1 MKNII
6 LSIIALCVLQSAQ
19 AQTITSAVPG
29 YISYQGRA
37 LDATGAVVGAGTP
50 VNRTVTFRV
59 WDHAT
64 NVLATD
70 LLYSEQQTVT
80 ISDGEFSV
88 LIGQGVATVGSTFGY
103 TEAGKGLPTVK
114 ISDVGVFGGASRYL
128 GVTIDDGTAAVDNEI
143 TPRQQIVSSAFA
155 IRAKFAEQ
163 LGSNGNTALTALDT
177 GNIGIGNT
185 NPPALFT
192 ITGANTSTS
201 TSTPQLLITADDITE
216 RLRLGVDST
225 GTGTGF
231 IQAFKEGTGAQN
243 LLLNPNGGNV
253 GIGTGATPPV
263 APLSF
268 GATLGEK
275 ISLYPGIGTTCSGL
289 GVQAGQLQI
298 HTENSS
304 NAITFGT
311 GSSANMTELM
321 RIAGGGNVGIG
332 TVSPLGKLHLYEA
345 TGSVAGINSGSL
357 ILEHGNAGGAS
368 SITFRSCGNI
378 TSDYASIQY
387 QDASTLG
394 GAGEASKLIISAQND
409 SNDDICLMPSGNVGI
424 GTTAPQFKL
433 DVYSGDAAGI
443 RLGPNDNFSNSLLL
457 GGWNAQDHT
466 VARIQSSNGTLLL
479 DSMNGF
485 GIRLNTLA
493 NGDVILATGGGR
505 VGIGTVA
512 PAAPLHVAGYA
523 PVAGY
528 LEWVTQANDSYNAG
542 HWWWTEPVSILSEN
556 VVRAGALHIF
566 SDARIKDIK
575 KVSDGGADLAT
586 LMKIEVTDYG
596 YKDVVARGNRPQ
608 KKVVAQQVE
617 KIYPQAVSRS
627 TDVVPDVFKKATV
640 KDGWVELAS
649 DLKVGERVKLMSEKD
664 QSVHEVLELRKGGFR
679 TDWKEDTE
687 NLFVYGREVKDFRSV
702 DYDAIAML
710 NVSATQQLAKQLKEK
725 DAKIAALDASNAA
738 LVTSNA
744 ALDAKVAALGAK
756 FAALEKLLSKAR

>member
-6 LSIIALCVLQSAQ
+6 ISIIALCVLQSAQ

-201 TSTPQLLITADDITE
+201 TSTPQLLITADDISE

-263 APLSF
+263 ASLSF

-275 ISLYPGIGTTCSGL
+275 ISLYPGTGTTCSGL

-321 RIAGGGNVGIG
+321 RIAGGGNI
-332 TVSPLGKLHLYEA
+332 
-345 TGSVAGINSGSL
+345 
-357 ILEHGNAGGAS
+357 
-368 SITFRSCGNI
+368 
-378 TSDYASIQY
+378 
-387 QDASTLG
+387 
-394 GAGEASKLIISAQND
+394 
-409 SNDDICLMPSGNVGI
+409 GI
-424 GTTAPQFKL
+424 GTTAPAYKL
-433 DVYSGDAAGI
+433 DINSGEDVGI
-443 RLGPNDNFSNSLLL
+443 RIGKSYYGNSSLLL
-457 GGWNAQDHT
+457 GGWNDT
-466 VARIQSSNGTLLL
+466 VFDEPRIQTSGNLHL
-479 DSMNGF
+479 DSRKTSSS
-485 GIRLNTLA
+485 IYLNHFTPGNVVLV
-493 NGDVILATGGGR
+493 DGGGR
-505 VGIGTVA
+505 VGIGTASPGAKLDVVGWVGTTTA
-512 PAAPLHVAGYA
+512 
-523 PVAGY
+523 Y
-528 LEWVTQANDSYNAG
+528 LLRMDSANK
-542 HWWWTEPVSILSEN
+542 P
-556 VVRAGALHIF
+556 AGADYFNIGINTGDWMRAAGLITM

-586 LMKIEVTDYG
+586 LMKIEITDYG
-596 YKDVVARGNRPQ
+596 YKDVVARGNRSQ
-608 KKVVAQQVE
+608 KKVIAQQVE
-617 KIYPQAVSRS
+617 TIYPQAVSRS
-627 TDVVPDVFKKATV
+627 TDVVPDVFKKALV

-710 NVSATQQLAKQLKEK
+710 NVSATQQMKKDHDAEVLALKG
-725 DAKIAALDASNAA
+725 KIASLQAQLDARDKAVEER
-738 LVTSNA
+738 L
-744 ALDAKVAALGAK
+744 
-756 FAALEKLLSKAR
+756 AALEKRLPKNAAAAAIQPANAAK

>member
-253 GIGTGATPPV
+253 GIGT
-263 APLSF
+263 
-268 GATLGEK
+268 
-275 ISLYPGIGTTCSGL
+275 
-289 GVQAGQLQI
+289 
-298 HTENSS
+298 
-304 NAITFGT
+304 
-311 GSSANMTELM
+311 
-321 RIAGGGNVGIG
+321 
-332 TVSPLGKLHLYEA
+332 
-345 TGSVAGINSGSL
+345 
-357 ILEHGNAGGAS
+357 
-368 SITFRSCGNI
+368 
-378 TSDYASIQY
+378 
-387 QDASTLG
+387 
-394 GAGEASKLIISAQND
+394 
-409 SNDDICLMPSGNVGI
+409 
-424 GTTAPQFKL
+424 TAPQYKL
-433 DVYSGDAAGI
+433 DVYSGNNPGL
-443 RLGPNDNFSNSLLL
+443 RLGPNDSFSNSLLL
-457 GGWNAQDHT
+457 GGYNDSDHT
-466 VARIQSSNGTLLL
+466 QARIQTSNGTLLL
-479 DSMNGF
+479 DSKTDYSL
-485 GIRLNTLA
+485 RLNSLA
-493 NGDVILATGGGR
+493 NGDVILAYGGGKVGIGTVAPAYKLDINSGNDVGIRIGASYGGSSSLLLGGWNDTVFDEPRIQTSGNLHLDSRKTSSSIYLNHFTPGNVVLVDGGGR
-505 VGIGTVA
+505 VGIGTASPGAKLDVVGWVGTSTA
-512 PAAPLHVAGYA
+512 
-523 PVAGY
+523 Y
-528 LEWVTQANDSYNAG
+528 LLRMDSANK
-542 HWWWTEPVSILSEN
+542 P
-556 VVRAGALHIF
+556 AGADYFNIGINTGDWMRAAGLITM

-608 KKVVAQQVE
+608 KKVIAQQVE
-617 KIYPQAVSRS
+617 TIYPQAVSRS
-627 TDVVPDVFKKATV
+627 TDVVPDVFKKAVV

-710 NVSATQQLAKQLKEK
+710 NVSATQQMKKDHDAELLALKG
-725 DAKIAALDASNAA
+725 KIASLQAQLDARDKAVEER
-738 LVTSNA
+738 L
-744 ALDAKVAALGAK
+744 
-756 FAALEKLLSKAR
+756 AALEKRLPKNAAAAAIQPANAAK

>member
-201 TSTPQLLITADDITE
+201 TSTPQLLITADDISE

-263 APLSF
+263 ASLSF

-275 ISLYPGIGTTCSGL
+275 ISLYPGTGTTCSGL

-332 TVSPLGKLHLYEA
+332 TTAPAYKLD
-345 TGSVAGINSGSL
+345 INSG
-357 ILEHGNAGGAS
+357 E
-368 SITFRSCGNI
+368 
-378 TSDYASIQY
+378 D
-387 QDASTLG
+387 
-394 GAGEASKLIISAQND
+394 
-409 SNDDICLMPSGNVGI
+409 VGI
-424 GTTAPQFKL
+424 RIGKS
-433 DVYSGDAAGI
+433 YYGNS
-443 RLGPNDNFSNSLLL
+443 SLLL
-457 GGWNAQDHT
+457 GGWNDT
-466 VARIQSSNGTLLL
+466 VFDEPRIQTSGNLHL
-479 DSMNGF
+479 DSRKTSSS
-485 GIRLNTLA
+485 IYLNHFTPGNVVLV
-493 NGDVILATGGGR
+493 DGGGR
-505 VGIGTVA
+505 VGIGTAWPGAKLDVVGWVGTTTA
-512 PAAPLHVAGYA
+512 
-523 PVAGY
+523 Y
-528 LEWVTQANDSYNAG
+528 LLRMDSANK
-542 HWWWTEPVSILSEN
+542 P
-556 VVRAGALHIF
+556 AGADYFNIGINTGDWMRAAGLITM

-586 LMKIEVTDYG
+586 LMKIEITDYG
-596 YKDVVARGNRPQ
+596 YKDVVARGNRSQ
-608 KKVVAQQVE
+608 KKVIAQQVE
-617 KIYPQAVSRS
+617 TIYPQAVSRS
-627 TDVVPDVFKKATV
+627 TDVVPDVFKKAVV

-710 NVSATQQLAKQLKEK
+710 NVSATQQMKKDHDAELLALKG
-725 DAKIAALDASNAA
+725 KIASLQAQLDARDKAVEER
-738 LVTSNA
+738 L
-744 ALDAKVAALGAK
+744 
-756 FAALEKLLSKAR
+756 AALEKRLPKNAAAAAIQPANAAK

>member
-6 LSIIALCVLQSAQ
+6 ISIIALCVLQSAQ

-201 TSTPQLLITADDITE
+201 TSTPQLLITADDISE

-263 APLSF
+263 ASLSF

-275 ISLYPGIGTTCSGL
+275 ISLYPGTGTTCSGL

-321 RIAGGGNVGIG
+321 RIAGGGNI
-332 TVSPLGKLHLYEA
+332 
-345 TGSVAGINSGSL
+345 
-357 ILEHGNAGGAS
+357 
-368 SITFRSCGNI
+368 
-378 TSDYASIQY
+378 
-387 QDASTLG
+387 
-394 GAGEASKLIISAQND
+394 
-409 SNDDICLMPSGNVGI
+409 GI
-424 GTTAPQFKL
+424 GTTAPAYKL
-433 DVYSGDAAGI
+433 DINSGEDVGI
-443 RLGPNDNFSNSLLL
+443 RIGKSYYGNSSLLL
-457 GGWNAQDHT
+457 GGWNDT
-466 VARIQSSNGTLLL
+466 VFDEPRIQTSGNLHL
-479 DSMNGF
+479 DSRKTSSS
-485 GIRLNTLA
+485 IYLNHFTPGNVVLV
-493 NGDVILATGGGR
+493 DGGGR
-505 VGIGTVA
+505 VGIGTAWPGAKLDVVGWVGTTTA
-512 PAAPLHVAGYA
+512 
-523 PVAGY
+523 Y
-528 LEWVTQANDSYNAG
+528 LLRMDSANK
-542 HWWWTEPVSILSEN
+542 P
-556 VVRAGALHIF
+556 AGADYFNIGINTGDWMRAAGLITM

-586 LMKIEVTDYG
+586 LMKIEITDYG
-596 YKDVVARGNRPQ
+596 YKDVVARGNRSQ
-608 KKVVAQQVE
+608 KKVIAQQVE
-617 KIYPQAVSRS
+617 TIYPQAVSRS
-627 TDVVPDVFKKATV
+627 TDVVPDVFKKALV

-710 NVSATQQLAKQLKEK
+710 NVSATQQMKKDHDAEVLALKG
-725 DAKIAALDASNAA
+725 KIASLQAQLDARDKAVEER
-738 LVTSNA
+738 L
-744 ALDAKVAALGAK
+744 
-756 FAALEKLLSKAR
+756 AALEKRLPKNAAAAAIQPANAAK

>member
-201 TSTPQLLITADDITE
+201 TSTPQLLITADDISE

-263 APLSF
+263 ASLSF

-275 ISLYPGIGTTCSGL
+275 ISLYPGTGTTCSGL

-321 RIAGGGNVGIG
+321 RIAGGGNI
-332 TVSPLGKLHLYEA
+332 
-345 TGSVAGINSGSL
+345 
-357 ILEHGNAGGAS
+357 
-368 SITFRSCGNI
+368 
-378 TSDYASIQY
+378 
-387 QDASTLG
+387 
-394 GAGEASKLIISAQND
+394 
-409 SNDDICLMPSGNVGI
+409 GI
-424 GTTAPQFKL
+424 GTTAPAYKL
-433 DVYSGDAAGI
+433 DINSGEDVGI
-443 RLGPNDNFSNSLLL
+443 RIGKSYYGNSSLLL
-457 GGWNAQDHT
+457 GGWNDT
-466 VARIQSSNGTLLL
+466 VFDEPRIQTSGNLHL
-479 DSMNGF
+479 DSRKTSSS
-485 GIRLNTLA
+485 IYLNHFTPGNVVLV
-493 NGDVILATGGGR
+493 DGGGR
-505 VGIGTVA
+505 VGIGTAWPGAKLDVVGWVGTTTA
-512 PAAPLHVAGYA
+512 
-523 PVAGY
+523 Y
-528 LEWVTQANDSYNAG
+528 LLRMDSANK
-542 HWWWTEPVSILSEN
+542 P
-556 VVRAGALHIF
+556 AGADYFNIGINTGDWMRAAGLITM

-586 LMKIEVTDYG
+586 LMKIEITDYG
-596 YKDVVARGNRPQ
+596 YKDVVARGNRSQ
-608 KKVVAQQVE
+608 KKVIAQQVE
-617 KIYPQAVSRS
+617 TIYPQAVSRS
-627 TDVVPDVFKKATV
+627 TDVVPDVFKKALV

-710 NVSATQQLAKQLKEK
+710 NVSATQQMKKDHDAEVLALKG
-725 DAKIAALDASNAA
+725 KIASLQAQLDARDKAVEER
-738 LVTSNA
+738 L
-744 ALDAKVAALGAK
+744 
-756 FAALEKLLSKAR
+756 AALEKRLPKNAAAAAIQPANAAK

>member
-1 MKNII
+1 
-6 LSIIALCVLQSAQ
+6 
-19 AQTITSAVPG
+19 
-29 YISYQGRA
+29 
-37 LDATGAVVGAGTP
+37 
-50 VNRTVTFRV
+50 
-59 WDHAT
+59 
-64 NVLATD
+64 
-70 LLYSEQQTVT
+70 
-80 ISDGEFSV
+80 
-88 LIGQGVATVGSTFGY
+88 
-103 TEAGKGLPTVK
+103 
-114 ISDVGVFGGASRYL
+114 
-128 GVTIDDGTAAVDNEI
+128 
-143 TPRQQIVSSAFA
+143 
-155 IRAKFAEQ
+155 
-163 LGSNGNTALTALDT
+163 
-177 GNIGIGNT
+177 
-185 NPPALFT
+185 
-192 ITGANTSTS
+192 
-201 TSTPQLLITADDITE
+201 LLITADDITE

-332 TVSPLGKLHLYEA
+332 TMSPLGKLHLYEA

-394 GAGEASKLIISAQND
+394 GAGEASKLIISTQND
-409 SNDDICLMPSGNVGI
+409 FNDDICLMPSGNVGI
-424 GTTAPQFKL
+424 GTTAPAYKL
-433 DVYSGDAAGI
+433 DIVSGESVGI
-443 RLGPNDNFSNSLLL
+443 RIGASYNGSSSLLL
-457 GGWNAQDHT
+457 GGWNDT
-466 VARIQSSNGTLLL
+466 VFDEPRIQTSGHLHL
-479 DSMNGF
+479 DSRKTNSS
-485 GIRLNTLA
+485 IYLNHFTPGNVLLV
-493 NGDVILATGGGR
+493 DGGGR
-505 VGIGTVA
+505 VGIGTPSPSAKLDVVGWVGTSTA
-512 PAAPLHVAGYA
+512 YLLRMDSANKPAGTDYFNIGINTGDWMRAAG
-523 PVAGY
+523 
-528 LEWVTQANDSYNAG
+528 LITM
-542 HWWWTEPVSILSEN
+542 
-556 VVRAGALHIF
+556 

-575 KVSDGGADLAT
+575 KVSDGSADLAT
-586 LMKIEVTDYG
+586 LMKIEVTDYV

-627 TDVVPDVFKKATV
+627 TDVVPDVFKKAVV

-702 DYDAIAML
+702 DYDAISML
-710 NVSATQQLAKQLKEK
+710 NVSATQQMKKDHDAEVLALKG
-725 DAKIAALDASNAA
+725 KIASLQAQLDARDNAVEER
-738 LVTSNA
+738 L
-744 ALDAKVAALGAK
+744 
-756 FAALEKLLSKAR
+756 AALEKRLPKNAAAAAIQPANAAK

>member
-1 MKNII
+1 M
-6 LSIIALCVLQSAQ
+6 
-19 AQTITSAVPG
+19 
-29 YISYQGRA
+29 
-37 LDATGAVVGAGTP
+37 
-50 VNRTVTFRV
+50 
-59 WDHAT
+59 
-64 NVLATD
+64 
-70 LLYSEQQTVT
+70 
-80 ISDGEFSV
+80 
-88 LIGQGVATVGSTFGY
+88 
-103 TEAGKGLPTVK
+103 
-114 ISDVGVFGGASRYL
+114 
-128 GVTIDDGTAAVDNEI
+128 
-143 TPRQQIVSSAFA
+143 
-155 IRAKFAEQ
+155 
-163 LGSNGNTALTALDT
+163 
-177 GNIGIGNT
+177 
-185 NPPALFT
+185 
-192 ITGANTSTS
+192 
-201 TSTPQLLITADDITE
+201 LITADDITE

-263 APLSF
+263 ASLSF

-275 ISLYPGIGTTCSGL
+275 ISLYPGTGTTCSGL

-321 RIAGGGNVGIG
+321 RIAGGGNI
-332 TVSPLGKLHLYEA
+332 
-345 TGSVAGINSGSL
+345 
-357 ILEHGNAGGAS
+357 
-368 SITFRSCGNI
+368 
-378 TSDYASIQY
+378 
-387 QDASTLG
+387 
-394 GAGEASKLIISAQND
+394 
-409 SNDDICLMPSGNVGI
+409 GI
-424 GTTAPQFKL
+424 GTTAPAYKL
-433 DVYSGDAAGI
+433 DINSGEDVGI
-443 RLGPNDNFSNSLLL
+443 RIGKSYYGNSSLLL
-457 GGWNAQDHT
+457 GGWNDT
-466 VARIQSSNGTLLL
+466 VFDEPRIQTSGNLHL
-479 DSMNGF
+479 DSRKTSSS
-485 GIRLNTLA
+485 IYLNHFTPGNVVLV
-493 NGDVILATGGGR
+493 DGGGR
-505 VGIGTVA
+505 VGIGTAWPGAKLDVVGWVGTTTA
-512 PAAPLHVAGYA
+512 
-523 PVAGY
+523 Y
-528 LEWVTQANDSYNAG
+528 LLRMDSANK
-542 HWWWTEPVSILSEN
+542 P
-556 VVRAGALHIF
+556 AGADYFNIGINTGDWMRAAGLITM

-586 LMKIEVTDYG
+586 LMKIEITDYG
-596 YKDVVARGNRPQ
+596 YKDVVARGNRSQ
-608 KKVVAQQVE
+608 KKVIAQQVE
-617 KIYPQAVSRS
+617 TIYPQAVSRS
-627 TDVVPDVFKKATV
+627 TDVVPDVFKKALV

>member
-201 TSTPQLLITADDITE
+201 TSTPQLLITADDISE

-263 APLSF
+263 ASLSF

-275 ISLYPGIGTTCSGL
+275 ISLYPGTGTTCSGL

-321 RIAGGGNVGIG
+321 RIAGGGNI
-332 TVSPLGKLHLYEA
+332 
-345 TGSVAGINSGSL
+345 
-357 ILEHGNAGGAS
+357 
-368 SITFRSCGNI
+368 
-378 TSDYASIQY
+378 
-387 QDASTLG
+387 
-394 GAGEASKLIISAQND
+394 
-409 SNDDICLMPSGNVGI
+409 GI
-424 GTTAPQFKL
+424 GTTAPAYKL
-433 DVYSGDAAGI
+433 DINSGEDVGI
-443 RLGPNDNFSNSLLL
+443 RIGKSYYGNSSLLL
-457 GGWNAQDHT
+457 GGWNDT
-466 VARIQSSNGTLLL
+466 VFDEPRIQTSGNLHL
-479 DSMNGF
+479 DSRKTSSS
-485 GIRLNTLA
+485 IYLNHFTPGNVVLV
-493 NGDVILATGGGR
+493 DGGGR
-505 VGIGTVA
+505 VGIGTAWPGAKLDVVGWVGTTTA
-512 PAAPLHVAGYA
+512 
-523 PVAGY
+523 Y
-528 LEWVTQANDSYNAG
+528 LLRMDSANK
-542 HWWWTEPVSILSEN
+542 P
-556 VVRAGALHIF
+556 AGADYFNIGINTGDWMRAAGLITM

-575 KVSDGGADLAT
+575 RVSDGGADLAT
-586 LMKIEVTDYG
+586 LMKIEITDYG
-596 YKDVVARGNRPQ
+596 YKDVVARGNRSQ
-608 KKVVAQQVE
+608 KKVIAQQVE
-617 KIYPQAVSRS
+617 TIYPQAVSRS
-627 TDVVPDVFKKATV
+627 TDVVPDVFKKALV

-710 NVSATQQLAKQLKEK
+710 NVSATQQMKKDHDAEVLALKG
-725 DAKIAALDASNAA
+725 KIASLQAQLDARDKAVEER
-738 LVTSNA
+738 L
-744 ALDAKVAALGAK
+744 
-756 FAALEKLLSKAR
+756 AALEKRLPKNAAAAAIQPANAAK

>member
-1 MKNII
+1 
-6 LSIIALCVLQSAQ
+6 
-19 AQTITSAVPG
+19 
-29 YISYQGRA
+29 
-37 LDATGAVVGAGTP
+37 
-50 VNRTVTFRV
+50 
-59 WDHAT
+59 
-64 NVLATD
+64 
-70 LLYSEQQTVT
+70 
-80 ISDGEFSV
+80 
-88 LIGQGVATVGSTFGY
+88 
-103 TEAGKGLPTVK
+103 
-114 ISDVGVFGGASRYL
+114 
-128 GVTIDDGTAAVDNEI
+128 
-143 TPRQQIVSSAFA
+143 
-155 IRAKFAEQ
+155 
-163 LGSNGNTALTALDT
+163 
-177 GNIGIGNT
+177 
-185 NPPALFT
+185 
-192 ITGANTSTS
+192 
-201 TSTPQLLITADDITE
+201 
-216 RLRLGVDST
+216 VDST

-253 GIGTGATPPV
+253 GIGTGAP
-263 APLSF
+263 
-268 GATLGEK
+268 
-275 ISLYPGIGTTCSGL
+275 
-289 GVQAGQLQI
+289 
-298 HTENSS
+298 
-304 NAITFGT
+304 
-311 GSSANMTELM
+311 
-321 RIAGGGNVGIG
+321 
-332 TVSPLGKLHLYEA
+332 
-345 TGSVAGINSGSL
+345 
-357 ILEHGNAGGAS
+357 
-368 SITFRSCGNI
+368 
-378 TSDYASIQY
+378 QY
-387 QDASTLG
+387 
-394 GAGEASKLIISAQND
+394 
-409 SNDDICLMPSGNVGI
+409 
-424 GTTAPQFKL
+424 KL
-433 DVYSGDAAGI
+433 DVYSGNNPGL
-443 RLGPNDNFSNSLLL
+443 RLGPNDSFSNSLLL
-457 GGWNAQDHT
+457 GGYNDSDHT
-466 VARIQSSNGTLLL
+466 QARIQTSNGTLLL
-479 DSMNGF
+479 DSKTDYSL
-485 GIRLNTLA
+485 RLNSLA
-493 NGDVILATGGGR
+493 NGDVILAYGGGKVGIGTVAPAYKLDINSGNNTGLRLGPNLSNSSIWLGGSNFTDFSEARIQTNFGSLGIDARSGTNVYLNGNTNGDVILALGGGKVGIGTNTPAYKLDINSGNDVGIRIGPNVSYGESLLLGGWNSSDFSAPRIQTSNGNLHLDAKSGQNLYLNNYHNGPVLLALGGGR
-505 VGIGTVA
+505 VGIGTAA
-512 PAAPLHVAGYA
+512 PAAPLHVVGYA

-528 LEWVTQANDSYNAG
+528 LEWVTQANDSYNPG

>member
-103 TEAGKGLPTVK
+103 TEAAKGLPTVK

-177 GNIGIGNT
+177 GYVGIGNT

-253 GIGTGATPPV
+253 GIGTT
-263 APLSF
+263 APQYKLDVYSGNNPGLRLGPNDSF
-268 GATLGEK
+268 SN
-275 ISLYPGIGTTCSGL
+275 SLL
-289 GVQAGQLQI
+289 
-298 HTENSS
+298 
-304 NAITFGT
+304 
-311 GSSANMTELM
+311 
-321 RIAGGGNVGIG
+321 
-332 TVSPLGKLHLYEA
+332 
-345 TGSVAGINSGSL
+345 
-357 ILEHGNAGGAS
+357 
-368 SITFRSCGNI
+368 
-378 TSDYASIQY
+378 
-387 QDASTLG
+387 LG
-394 GAGEASKLIISAQND
+394 GYND
-409 SNDDICLMPSGNVGI
+409 SDHTQARIQTSNGTLLLDSKTDYSLRLNSHANGDVILAYGGGNVGI
-424 GTTAPQFKL
+424 GTTAPAYKL
-433 DVYSGDAAGI
+433 DINSGEDVGI
-443 RLGPNDNFSNSLLL
+443 RIGKSYYGNSSLLL
-457 GGWNAQDHT
+457 GGWNDT
-466 VARIQSSNGTLLL
+466 VFDEPRIQTSGHLHL
-479 DSMNGF
+479 DSRKTSSS
-485 GIRLNTLA
+485 IYLNHFTPGNVVLV
-493 NGDVILATGGGR
+493 DGGGR
-505 VGIGTVA
+505 VGIGTASPGAKLDV
-512 PAAPLHVAGYA
+512 VGW
-523 PVAGY
+523 VGTTTTY
-528 LEWVTQANDSYNAG
+528 LLRMDSANK
-542 HWWWTEPVSILSEN
+542 P
-556 VVRAGALHIF
+556 AGADYFNIGINTGDWMRAAGLITM

-586 LMKIEVTDYG
+586 LMKIEITDYG
-596 YKDVVARGNRPQ
+596 YKDVVARGNRSQ
-608 KKVVAQQVE
+608 KKVIAQQVE
-617 KIYPQAVSRS
+617 TIYPQAVSRS
-627 TDVVPDVFKKATV
+627 TDVVPDVFKKALV

-710 NVSATQQLAKQLKEK
+710 NVSATQQMKKDHDAEVLALKGE
-725 DAKIAALDASNAA
+725 IASLQAQLDARDKAVEA
-738 LVTSNA
+738 RL
-744 ALDAKVAALGAK
+744 
-756 FAALEKLLSKAR
+756 AALEKLLPKNAAAAAIQPANAAK

>member
-201 TSTPQLLITADDITE
+201 TSTPQLLITADDISE

-263 APLSF
+263 ASLSF

-275 ISLYPGIGTTCSGL
+275 ISLYPGTGTTCSGL

-321 RIAGGGNVGIG
+321 RIAGGGNI
-332 TVSPLGKLHLYEA
+332 
-345 TGSVAGINSGSL
+345 
-357 ILEHGNAGGAS
+357 
-368 SITFRSCGNI
+368 
-378 TSDYASIQY
+378 
-387 QDASTLG
+387 
-394 GAGEASKLIISAQND
+394 
-409 SNDDICLMPSGNVGI
+409 GI
-424 GTTAPQFKL
+424 GTTAPAYKL
-433 DVYSGDAAGI
+433 DINSGEDVGI
-443 RLGPNDNFSNSLLL
+443 RIGKSYYGNSSLLL
-457 GGWNAQDHT
+457 GGWNDT
-466 VARIQSSNGTLLL
+466 VFDEPRIQTSGNLHL
-479 DSMNGF
+479 DSRKTSSS
-485 GIRLNTLA
+485 IYLNHFTPGNVVLV
-493 NGDVILATGGGR
+493 DGGGR
-505 VGIGTVA
+505 VGIGTASPGAKLDVVGWVGTTTA
-512 PAAPLHVAGYA
+512 
-523 PVAGY
+523 Y
-528 LEWVTQANDSYNAG
+528 LLRMDSANK
-542 HWWWTEPVSILSEN
+542 P
-556 VVRAGALHIF
+556 AGADYFNIGINTGDWMRAAGLITM

-586 LMKIEVTDYG
+586 LMKIEITDYG
-596 YKDVVARGNRPQ
+596 YKDVVARGNRSQ
-608 KKVVAQQVE
+608 KKVIAQQVE
-617 KIYPQAVSRS
+617 TIYPQAVSRS
-627 TDVVPDVFKKATV
+627 TDVVPDVFKKALV

-710 NVSATQQLAKQLKEK
+710 NVSATQQMKKDHDAEVLALKG
-725 DAKIAALDASNAA
+725 KIASLQAQLDARDKAVEER
-738 LVTSNA
+738 L
-744 ALDAKVAALGAK
+744 
-756 FAALEKLLSKAR
+756 AALEKRLPKNAAAAAIQPANAAK

>member
-332 TVSPLGKLHLYEA
+332 TMSPLGKLHLYEA

-378 TSDYASIQY
+378 TTDYASIQY

-409 SNDDICLMPSGNVGI
+409 FNDDICLMPSGNVGI
-424 GTTAPQFKL
+424 GTTAPAYKV
-433 DVYSGDAAGI
+433 DVASGDAAGI
-443 RLGPNDNFSNSLLL
+443 RLGPNVSYGESLLL
-457 GGWNAQDHT
+457 GGWNSSDFSAP
-466 VARIQSSNGTLLL
+466 RIQTSNGNLHLDAKSGHNLYLNNYHNGPVLLAL
-479 DSMNGF
+479 
-485 GIRLNTLA
+485 
-493 NGDVILATGGGR
+493 GGGN
-505 VGIGTVA
+505 VGIGTYL
-512 PAAPLHVAGYA
+512 PAARLDVSGGPSASGAYGAWLAS
-523 PVAGY
+523 
-528 LEWVTQANDSYNAG
+528 NISYNGGYWVNNLGINTDSWMRAAG
-542 HWWWTEPVSILSEN
+542 LITL
-556 VVRAGALHIF
+556 

-575 KVSDGGADLAT
+575 NVSDGGADLAT
-586 LMKIEVTDYG
+586 LMKIEVTDYV
-596 YKDVVARGNRPQ
+596 YKDVVVLGNRPQ
-608 KKVVAQQVE
+608 KKVIAQQVE

-627 TDVVPDVFKKATV
+627 TDVVPDVFKMAVV

-649 DLKVGERVKLMSEKD
+649 DLKVGERVKLIGDKK

-679 TDWKEDTE
+679 TDWKEDTDK
-687 NLFVYGREVKDFRSV
+687 LFVYGREVKDFRSV

-725 DAKIAALDASNAA
+725 DAKIAALDAR
-738 LVTSNA
+738 L
-744 ALDAKVAALGAK
+744 
-756 FAALEKLLSKAR
+756 AALEKLLNKAR

>member
-201 TSTPQLLITADDITE
+201 TSTPQLLITADDISE

-263 APLSF
+263 ASLSF

-275 ISLYPGIGTTCSGL
+275 ISLYPGTGTTCSGL

-321 RIAGGGNVGIG
+321 RIAGGGNI
-332 TVSPLGKLHLYEA
+332 
-345 TGSVAGINSGSL
+345 
-357 ILEHGNAGGAS
+357 
-368 SITFRSCGNI
+368 
-378 TSDYASIQY
+378 
-387 QDASTLG
+387 
-394 GAGEASKLIISAQND
+394 
-409 SNDDICLMPSGNVGI
+409 GI
-424 GTTAPQFKL
+424 GTTAPAYKL
-433 DVYSGDAAGI
+433 DINSGEDVGI
-443 RLGPNDNFSNSLLL
+443 RIGKSYYGNSSLLL
-457 GGWNAQDHT
+457 GGWNDT
-466 VARIQSSNGTLLL
+466 VFDEPRIQTSGNLHL
-479 DSMNGF
+479 DSRKTSSS
-485 GIRLNTLA
+485 IYLNHFTPGNVVLV
-493 NGDVILATGGGR
+493 DGGGR
-505 VGIGTVA
+505 VGIGTAWPGAKLDVVGWVGTTTA
-512 PAAPLHVAGYA
+512 
-523 PVAGY
+523 Y
-528 LEWVTQANDSYNAG
+528 LLRMDSANK
-542 HWWWTEPVSILSEN
+542 P
-556 VVRAGALHIF
+556 AGADYFNIGINTGDWMRAAGLITM

-586 LMKIEVTDYG
+586 LMKIEITDYG
-596 YKDVVARGNRPQ
+596 YKDVVARGNRSQ
-608 KKVVAQQVE
+608 KKVIAQQVE
-617 KIYPQAVSRS
+617 TIYPQAVSRS
-627 TDVVPDVFKKATV
+627 TDVVPDVFKKAVV

-710 NVSATQQLAKQLKEK
+710 NVSATQQMKKDHDAEVLALKG
-725 DAKIAALDASNAA
+725 KIASLQAQLDARDKAVEER
-738 LVTSNA
+738 L
-744 ALDAKVAALGAK
+744 
-756 FAALEKLLSKAR
+756 AALEKRLPKNAAAAAIQPANAAK

>member
-201 TSTPQLLITADDITE
+201 TSTPQLLITADDISE

-263 APLSF
+263 ASLSF

-275 ISLYPGIGTTCSGL
+275 ISLYPGTGTTCSGL

-321 RIAGGGNVGIG
+321 RIAGGGNI
-332 TVSPLGKLHLYEA
+332 
-345 TGSVAGINSGSL
+345 
-357 ILEHGNAGGAS
+357 
-368 SITFRSCGNI
+368 
-378 TSDYASIQY
+378 
-387 QDASTLG
+387 
-394 GAGEASKLIISAQND
+394 
-409 SNDDICLMPSGNVGI
+409 GI
-424 GTTAPQFKL
+424 GTTAPAYKL
-433 DVYSGDAAGI
+433 DINSGEDVGI
-443 RLGPNDNFSNSLLL
+443 RIGKSYYGNSSLLL
-457 GGWNAQDHT
+457 GGWNDT
-466 VARIQSSNGTLLL
+466 VFDEPRIQTSGNLHL
-479 DSMNGF
+479 DSRKTSSS
-485 GIRLNTLA
+485 IYLNHFTPGNVVLV
-493 NGDVILATGGGR
+493 DGGGR
-505 VGIGTVA
+505 VGIGTASPGAKLDVVGWVGTTTA
-512 PAAPLHVAGYA
+512 
-523 PVAGY
+523 Y
-528 LEWVTQANDSYNAG
+528 LLRMDSANK
-542 HWWWTEPVSILSEN
+542 P
-556 VVRAGALHIF
+556 AGADYFNIGINTGDWMRAAGLITM

-586 LMKIEVTDYG
+586 LMKIEITDYG
-596 YKDVVARGNRPQ
+596 YKDVVARGNRSQ
-608 KKVVAQQVE
+608 KKVIAQQVE
-617 KIYPQAVSRS
+617 TIYPQAVSRS
-627 TDVVPDVFKKATV
+627 TDVVPDVFKKALV

-710 NVSATQQLAKQLKEK
+710 NVSATQQMKKDHDAEVLALKG
-725 DAKIAALDASNAA
+725 KIASLQAQLDARDKAVEA
-738 LVTSNA
+738 RL
-744 ALDAKVAALGAK
+744 
-756 FAALEKLLSKAR
+756 AALEKRLPKNAAAAAIQPANAAK

>member
-1 MKNII
+1 MKKT
-6 LSIIALCVLQSAQ
+6 ALLTALLCLAQSSLHADVPVLMN
-19 AQTITSAVPG
+19 
-29 YISYQGRA
+29 YQGKVA
-37 LDATGAVVGAGTP
+37 DASGLPIGATGTAASYTPAPTNRKIIFRIYNVATGGTP
-50 VNRTVTFRV
+50 LWAEEQT
-59 WDHAT
+59 AT
-64 NVLATD
+64 LSSGV
-70 LLYSEQQTVT
+70 
-80 ISDGEFSV
+80 FSV
-88 LIGQGVATVGSTFGY
+88 LLGNGIAASGLAAGGSTTLASEQAAHTDLSAVF
-103 TEAGKGLPTVK
+103 AGKDPRFLEIVVNNGTGNV
-114 ISDVGVFGGASRYL
+114 
-128 GVTIDDGTAAVDNEI
+128 TAADVPVS
-143 TPRQQIVSSAFA
+143 PRQQITSTAFA
-155 IRAKFAEQ
+155 FHAKVADSIASAADLTINPVTGTASNYGLGWYGTGRTFNSIAVDGPVLYGNAGGA
-163 LGSNGNTALTALDT
+163 LGSNVNGTKNLALLWNA
-177 GNIGIGNT
+177 
-185 NPPALFT
+185 A
-192 ITGANTSTS
+192 
-201 TSTPQLLITADDITE
+201 
-216 RLRLGVDST
+216 
-225 GTGTGF
+225 
-231 IQAFKEGTGAQN
+231 
-243 LLLNPNGGNV
+243 GNV
-253 GIGTGATPPV
+253 GIGTTTPAYKLDINSGDATGLRLGPNGSYSESLLLGGWNDTDFTQARIQTSNGNLHLDAKSGHNLYLNNFHNGPV
-263 APLSF
+263 LLA
-268 GATLGEK
+268 
-275 ISLYPGIGTTCSGL
+275 
-289 GVQAGQLQI
+289 
-298 HTENSS
+298 
-304 NAITFGT
+304 
-311 GSSANMTELM
+311 M
-321 RIAGGGNVGIG
+321 GGGKVGIG
-332 TVSPLGKLHLYEA
+332 AASPLGRLHLYEA

-394 GAGEASKLIISAQND
+394 GAGEASKLIISTQND
-409 SNDDICLMPSGNVGI
+409 FNDDICLMPSGNVGI

-443 RLGPNDNFSNSLLL
+443 RLGPNDSFSNSLLL

-528 LEWVTQANDSYNAG
+528 LEWVTKANSSYNPG
-542 HWWWTEPVSILSEN
+542 HWWWTVPVSILSEN
-556 VVRAGALHIF
+556 VVRAGELHII

-586 LMKIEVTDYG
+586 LMKIEVTDYV

-627 TDVVPDVFKKATV
+627 TDVVPDIFKKATV